1 MIKSLYDKRREN
13 TYIFKDTVMHLE
25 ALIRHLLGLESQVC
39 MLEGK
44 KRARRRI
51 KAKEQFRRKWP
62 ANVSQ
67 QENDMIRYT
76 FLQDNPGGNVDN
88 RCSKDTHSEAIAI

>member
-39 MLEGK
+39 ML
-44 KRARRRI
+44 
-51 KAKEQFRRKWP
+51 
-62 ANVSQ
+62 
-67 QENDMIRYT
+67 
-76 FLQDNPGGNVDN
+76 
-88 RCSKDTHSEAIAI
+88 